1 MRLSVTFITLG
12 LVCSEDST
20 NLAPE
25 DTILESLVPHGWI
38 AQMVERHTSYLMVVG
53 SNPTPT
59 EVFATSV
66 SEVFASVNTPYID

>member
-1 MRLSVTFITLG
+1 MTFITVG

-20 NLAPE
+20 NIASE
-25 DTILESLVPHGWI
+25 DAILESLVPQGWI
-38 AQMVERHTSYLMVVG
+38 PQMVERQTSNLMVVG

-66 SEVFASVNTPYID
+66 SEVFAGVNTPYID